1 MWRIALAFSLIV
13 VLSPAGARAEK
24 SSPAPV
30 AATPLFKFAPALKKL
45 DQKVTAE
52 LGIGQQQAL
61 RELAEA
67 AVLADSCGF
76 ITLDK
81 DQFKKE
87 FGVLAARY
95 SKRKPAEKRD
105 YENKQMA
112 YFGVYVGLLIAEA
125 TDRRPEFCQI
135 ARRIEEKQCPLSR
148 YWVASTAK
156 PEPVQK

>member
-1 MWRIALAFSLIV
+1 MWRIVLALSLIV
-13 VLSPAGARAEK
+13 ALAPAGARAEK
-24 SSPAPV
+24 SSSAPV

-45 DQKVTAE
+45 DQRVTAE
-52 LGIGQQQAL
+52 LGVGQQQAL

-67 AVLADSCGF
+67 AVLADFCGF

-87 FGVLAARY
+87 FGVLAARF
-95 SKRKPAEKRD
+95 SKRKPDERRD
-105 YENKQMA
+105 YENKQMT

-148 YWVASTAK
+148 FWVASSSK
-156 PEPVQK
+156 PEPAQK